1 MPQSFHHFY
10 GKRSLSQHDLR
21 ICIQHD
27 RTTVEAQQITMV
39 AAIHTQRNI
48 HIVIHDQRSNRQTV
62 RRHQGEITQLAA
74 RGIIIGPPTL
84 IE

>member
-1 MPQSFHHFY
+1 MPQSFHYFY

-21 ICIQHD
+21 ICIQHN
-27 RTTVEAQQITMV
+27 RTTVETQQITMV

-48 HIVIHDQRSNRQTV
+48 HIVIHDQRANLCGAT
-62 RRHQGEITQLAA
+62 GEITQLAA